1 MRIKIA
7 AAFGLL
13 DMVVLI
19 TMTNVETVMPDKLL
33 LGLISEAELASML
46 DVKAST
52 LQQWRSDLVGPDF
65 VRLGKAVFYRKM
77 DVDTWIAG
85 KVQITNRQ
93 G

>member
-1 MRIKIA
+1 
-7 AAFGLL
+7 
-13 DMVVLI
+13 
-19 TMTNVETVMPDKLL
+19 MTNVETVMPDKLL

-52 LQQWRSDLVGPDF
+52 LQQWRSGLVGPDF

-85 KVQITNRQ
+85 KVQLTNRQ

>member
-1 MRIKIA
+1 
-7 AAFGLL
+7 
-13 DMVVLI
+13 
-19 TMTNVETVMPDKLL
+19 MTNVETVMPDKLL

-85 KVQITNRQ
+85 KVQLTNRQ